1 MAKTNTV
8 RHDQSYGS
16 PRASMPRAIGTT
28 HLYKGRLSPPFCY
41 TKGYMASASN
51 SCSVQSGFVLAA
63 SMRMRGTRSA
73 RWARGAA
80 AIALMGRLP
89 NKSLGELEQ

>member
-1 MAKTNTV
+1 MAKTKIV

-16 PRASMPRAIGTT
+16 PRASMQHAIGMT

-51 SCSVQSGFVLAA
+51 SCSVQPGFVQAA
-63 SMRMRGTRSA
+63 SMRMRGA
-73 RWARGAA
+73 RWARGTA